1 MVSEQP
7 VEGLRGAVAGRD
19 RRRALE
25 ALADVLA
32 AAVVVAEVQNVAAL
46 SKQLADVMRELD
58 ELPADKESSP
68 VDDLAAKRSA
78 RRAAAKDRRR
88 A

>member
-1 MVSEQP
+1 MAKEP
-7 VEGLRGAVAGRD
+7 VEGLRGAVASRD
-19 RRRALE
+19 RRGALE

-32 AAVVVAEVQNVAAL
+32 AAVVAAEVQNVAAL

-58 ELPADKESSP
+58 ELPAGEEGNP
-68 VDDLAAKRSA
+68 VDDLAAARAA
-78 RRAAAKDRRR
+78 RRSAAKDRRR